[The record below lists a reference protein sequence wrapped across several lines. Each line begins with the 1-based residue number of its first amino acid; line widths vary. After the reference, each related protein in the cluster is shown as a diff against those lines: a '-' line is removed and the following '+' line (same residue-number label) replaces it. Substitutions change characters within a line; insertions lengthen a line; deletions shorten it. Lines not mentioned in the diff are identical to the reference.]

1 MITSYFPL
9 IAQGAATSIGAWLLT
24 GCLSIVIGT
33 LFAILS
39 CRNLQIVW
47 PSRIITC
54 YTFVAKG
61 VPAYVQ
67 ILIAYFVLPSLI
79 GINLSPF
86 VAGTCALAVC
96 SSGYVTDII
105 KAGIDAVA
113 QGQWD
118 AAYVLGY
125 STPQTLKRIIL
136 PQAVRIV
143 LPALFGELEQLLK
156 SSSLLATI
164 GILEL
169 TRSGMNIISRE
180 LNPIPVYLTVAAIY
194 LALSGFL
201 LIIKT
206 YITSKEAYGSC

>member
-1 MITSYFPL
+1 MISYIPL
-9 IAQGAATSIGAWLLT
+9 IIQGTATSIGAWLIT
-24 GCLSIVIGT
+24 GFISTVVGTVLAIV
-33 LFAILS
+33 S
-39 CRNLQIVW
+39 CRQLQVPYLANAI
-47 PSRIITC
+47 SC

-61 VPAYVQ
+61 VPVYVQ

-79 GINLSPF
+79 GINLPPF
-86 VAGTCALAVC
+86 AAGTLALALC

-105 KAGIDAVA
+105 RAGIDALP
-113 QGQWD
+113 QGQWQ

-125 STPQTLKRIIL
+125 TKKQAMQRILL
-136 PQAVRIV
+136 PQAIRIV

-180 LNPIPVYLTVAAIY
+180 LNPMPVYLMIALIY
-194 LALSGFL
+194 LFLSALL
-201 LIIKT
+201 LALKK
-206 YITSKEAYGSC
+206 YITSKERYA